1 MTKNN
6 YSDNLSFKLTM
17 ILSLFS
23 LFVSNHLNSE
33 YFYFACYG
41 LILTFGIIHGANDIL
56 ILIKRK
62 KKTNEIVLKNTIKYL
77 SIVILIS
84 FLFFNFSEFHYF
96 FLFYLVHT
104 TLVNNNG
111 QYLEVINP
119 NQFQYFTFS
128 LDFLFF
134 PCYFYLIK
142 AMFQILFLK

>member
-23 LFVSNHLNSE
+23 VFVSNHLNSE

-56 ILIKRK
+56 ILLKGK

-84 FLFFNFSEFHYF
+84 FH
-96 FLFYLVHT
+96 FL
-104 TLVNNNG
+104 
-111 QYLEVINP
+111 
-119 NQFQYFTFS
+119 
-128 LDFLFF
+128 
-134 PCYFYLIK
+134 
-142 AMFQILFLK
+142 